1 MERENRPNGM
11 SVPEESGLTGFIIR
25 NPDGTVRIIPKQDED
40 IRVQLSDIRK
50 EIEETNRTLKRI
62 AEGLERGR
70 R

>member
-1 MERENRPNGM
+1 MERANRPNGM
-11 SVPEESGLTGFIIR
+11 NIPEVDGFIIR
-25 NPDGTVRIIPKQDED
+25 NPDGTVRVIPKQDED
-40 IRVQLSDIRK
+40 IRVSLDGIRK

>member
-1 MERENRPNGM
+1 MDRENRPNEM
-11 SVPEESGLTGFIIR
+11 NIPEVEFIIR
-25 NPDGTVRIIPKQDED
+25 NPDGTARVIPKQDED
-40 IRVQLSDIRK
+40 IRVSLDSIRK

>member
-1 MERENRPNGM
+1 MDRANRPNGYT
-11 SVPEESGLTGFIIR
+11 VPEKYKEVQAGHLER
-25 NPDGTVRIIPKQDED
+25 DPDED
-40 IRVQLSDIRK
+40 IRVSLDSIRK

>member
-1 MERENRPNGM
+1 MERANRPNGYA
-11 SVPEESGLTGFIIR
+11 VPEDHGQ
-25 NPDGTVRIIPKQDED
+25 IPTRQERDD
-40 IRVQLSDIRK
+40 IRVQLNDIRK

>member
-1 MERENRPNGM
+1 MERANRPNGM
-11 SVPEESGLTGFIIR
+11 SIPEVDGFIIR
-25 NPDGTVRIIPKQDED
+25 NPDGTVRVIPKQDED
-40 IRVQLSDIRK
+40 IRVSLDSIRK

>member
-1 MERENRPNGM
+1 MRCEETERLRTAEDPFRD
-11 SVPEESGLTGFIIR
+11 VRGLPR
-25 NPDGTVRIIPKQDED
+25 DD
-40 IRVQLSDIRK
+40 IRTELSDIRK